1 MRADAV
7 ILDAAAVADDP
18 AASSLVAALRARG
31 VEVTLAGAN
40 TAVAAALGLPPAAA
54 GLDAAATAARL
65 RSPYGTLVAVTK
77 GEAPAEASYT
87 IRVAAPSSGDWPA
100 GADCSTLAAALPKR
114 RVAVIGSGAWA
125 CAATS
130 LLARNLRTP
139 ACADFEPAV
148 PVWVHDETLADGRSI
163 VDAINEDGV
172 NEKYLPGVPLGP
184 NVTAVRDLAA
194 AVADAD
200 LLVICAP
207 HQFVGGIAASL
218 AGALKPGGV
227 AALSL
232 VKGMRVTPAG
242 PQLVSELIA
251 RVPGVASVAVLSGP
265 NIAAEVAAGGLAEA
279 SLGYEGDVRAAA
291 VWRRLFQTPSF
302 HVDLVPGGDK
312 EGEVASGARA
322 CARVDLPLPPSPSID
337 RAGVECAGTLKNVV
351 ALGVGL
357 AAGAGA
363 ADNARATLLRAGLA
377 EMAALAT
384 RLYPSARRDTLL
396 EAAGVADLVATCA
409 GGRNALV
416 GAEFAARHAAGRPTT
431 FEALEAELLRG
442 QKLQGALTAAEV
454 DAVLEARGW
463 RADFPLMTVVA
474 AVVAGVAQPGDVL
487 RFREAGKA
495 LAQDGACV

>member
-1 MRADAV
+1 M
-7 ILDAAAVADDP
+7 
-18 AASSLVAALRARG
+18 
-31 VEVTLAGAN
+31 
-40 TAVAAALGLPPAAA
+40 
-54 GLDAAATAARL
+54 
-65 RSPYGTLVAVTK
+65 
-77 GEAPAEASYT
+77 
-87 IRVAAPSSGDWPA
+87 
-100 GADCSTLAAALPKR
+100 
-114 RVAVIGSGAWA
+114 AVIGSGAWA

-302 HVDLVPGGDK
+302 HVDLVPGEERKGRWRL
-312 EGEVASGARA
+312 GRA
-322 CARVDLPLPPSPSID
+322 PELALTSPSLPLPP
-337 RAGVECAGTLKNVV
+337 
-351 ALGVGL
+351 
-357 AAGAGA
+357 
-363 ADNARATLLRAGLA
+363 
-377 EMAALAT
+377 
-384 RLYPSARRDTLL
+384 
-396 EAAGVADLVATCA
+396 
-409 GGRNALV
+409 
-416 GAEFAARHAAGRPTT
+416 
-431 FEALEAELLRG
+431 
-442 QKLQGALTAAEV
+442 
-454 DAVLEARGW
+454 
-463 RADFPLMTVVA
+463 
-474 AVVAGVAQPGDVL
+474 
-487 RFREAGKA
+487 
-495 LAQDGACV
+495 